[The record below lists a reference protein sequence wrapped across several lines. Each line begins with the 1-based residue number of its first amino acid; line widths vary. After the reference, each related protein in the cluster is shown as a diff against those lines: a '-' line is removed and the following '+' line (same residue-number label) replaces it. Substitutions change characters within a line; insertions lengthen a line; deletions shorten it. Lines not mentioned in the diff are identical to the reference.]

1 MQIEFNKTTG
11 KWEAVGEDGKVIF
24 ASASKY
30 YVKQKIGKAPTNFV
44 ESLKKSDFSINERFD
59 FVSKIVKMV
68 ASKTTASAII
78 SGQGGLGKTFSVLSA
93 LKEAGIKDITDLA
106 DFQIGD
112 KVDTK
117 RSFRVVKGYST
128 AKGLFRT
135 LQESNGMT
143 IVFDDCDSIL
153 RDPVALNL
161 LKGALDSYGDRY
173 ISWNADIRDDDLDKT
188 FKFTG
193 QVIFITNVSSE
204 KLDQA
209 VKSRAMVVD
218 LSMTRDEMLERM
230 RTIAESSDFLPEI
243 TKTYKTAALSF
254 LQENLDKVSNLS
266 LRTLIQTV
274 KIANSGDSAWKKLAL
289 YVIQQGA

>member
-1 MQIEFNKTTG
+1 VAE
-11 KWEAVGEDGKVIF
+11 
-24 ASASKY
+24 
-30 YVKQKIGKAPTNFV
+30 QKPS
-44 ESLKKSDFSINERFD
+44 EFSINERFD
-59 FVSKIVKMV
+59 FVSKIVTMV

-78 SGQGGLGKTFSVLSA
+78 SGSGGLGKTYSVLKA
-93 LKEAGIKDITDLA
+93 LKAAGIKDITDLA

-112 KVDTK
+112 KIDTK

-135 LQESNGMT
+135 LQECNGMT

-193 QVIFITNVSSE
+193 QIIFITNVSSE

-218 LSMTRDEMLERM
+218 LSMTREEMIERM
-230 RTIAESSDFLPEI
+230 RTIAASSEFLPEI
-243 TKTYKTAALSF
+243 STAPKREALDF
-254 LQENLDKVSNLS
+254 LQDNIDKIANLS

-274 KIANSGDSAWKKLAL
+274 KIANSGDSGWKKLAM
-289 YVIQQGA
+289 YVVSQGA

>member
-30 YVKQKIGKAPTNFV
+30 YVKQKIGKAPTNFI
-44 ESLKKSDFSINERFD
+44 ESVKKSDFSINERFD

>member
-1 MQIEFNKTTG
+1 MQIEFDKTSG
-11 KWEAVGEDGKVIF
+11 RWVGFIDDKAVF
-24 ASASKY
+24 SSTSKY
-30 YVKQKIGKAPTNFV
+30 YVKQKLAKMSPKFV
-44 ESLKKSDFSINERFD
+44 EAAKPSEFSINERFD
-59 FVSKIVKMV
+59 FVGKIVKMV
-68 ASKTTASAII
+68 AAKTTASAII
-78 SGQGGLGKTFSVLSA
+78 SGQGGLGKTYSVIKA
-93 LKEAGIKDITDLA
+93 LEDAGMKNITDLA
-106 DFQIGD
+106 SFEVGTLI
-112 KVDTK
+112 DTK
-117 RSFRVVKGYST
+117 RSYRVVKGYST

-135 LQESNGMT
+135 LQESNGCT

-161 LKGALDSYGDRY
+161 LKGALDSYGERY

-230 RTIAESSDFLPEI
+230 RTIAQSAEFLPEI
-243 TKTYKTAALSF
+243 DTASKRDSVNF
-254 LQENLDKVSNLS
+254 LQKNLDAIANLS
-266 LRTLIQTV
+266 LRTLIQV
-274 KIANSGDSAWKKLAL
+274 CKIRVSGDAGWEKLAK
-289 YVIQQGA
+289 YVISQGI

>member
-44 ESLKKSDFSINERFD
+44 ESVKKSDFSINERFD

-274 KIANSGDSAWKKLAL
+274 KIANSGDSSWKKLAL

>member
-30 YVKQKIGKAPTNFV
+30 YVKQKIGKAPTNFI
-44 ESLKKSDFSINERFD
+44 ESVKKSDFSINERFD

-274 KIANSGDSAWKKLAL
+274 KIANSGDSSWKKLAL

>member
-1 MQIEFNKTTG
+1 MEIELNKSTG
-11 KWEAVGEDGKVIF
+11 KWEARDDSGKLMM
-24 ASASKY
+24 SSSSKY
-30 YVKQKIGKAPTNFV
+30 YLKQKLAKTPTKFV
-44 ESLKKSDFSINERFD
+44 ADAKPSEFSINERFD
-59 FVSKIVKMV
+59 FVGKIVKMV

-78 SGQGGLGKTFSVLSA
+78 SGSGGLGKTYSVLKA
-93 LKEAGIKDITDLA
+93 LKEAGLRDVTDLA
-106 DFQIGD
+106 DFQVGD
-112 KVDTK
+112 RLDTSK
-117 RSFRVVKGYST
+117 CFRVVKGYGS

-135 LQESNGMT
+135 LQESNGMV
-143 IVFDDCDSIL
+143 IVMDDIDSVL

-173 ISWNADIRDDDLDKT
+173 VSWLADIRDQDLDRT

-193 QVIFITNVSSE
+193 QIIFITNVSSE

-230 RTIAESSDFLPEI
+230 RTIAASSEFLPEI
-243 TKTYKTAALSF
+243 DATPKREALDF
-254 LQENLDKVSNLS
+254 LQENLDRIANLS

-274 KIANSGDSAWKKLAL
+274 KIANSGDSSWKSLAK
-289 YVIQQGA
+289 YVISQGV

>member
-1 MQIEFNKTTG
+1 MQIEFDKTSG
-11 KWEAVGEDGKVIF
+11 KWVGFIDGKAVF

-30 YVKQKIGKAPTNFV
+30 YVKQKLSKMNPKFAETAKPS
-44 ESLKKSDFSINERFD
+44 EFSINERFD
-59 FVSKIVKMV
+59 FVEKIVGMV

-78 SGQGGLGKTFSVLSA
+78 SGQGGLGKTYSVVKALESA
-93 LKEAGIKDITDLA
+93 GLRNITDLA
-106 DFQIGD
+106 DFQVGTLIN
-112 KVDTK
+112 TK
-117 RSFRVVKGYST
+117 TSYRVVKGYST

-135 LQESNGMT
+135 LQESNGCT

-153 RDPVALNL
+153 KDPIALNL

-173 ISWNADIRDDDLDKT
+173 ISWNADMRDDDLDKT

-230 RTIAESSDFLPEI
+230 RTIAESAEFLPEI
-243 TKTYKTAALSF
+243 EAVAKRAALDF
-254 LQENLDKVSNLS
+254 LQDNLDSVANLS

-274 KIANSGDSAWKKLAL
+274 KIANSGDSSWKKLAK
-289 YVIQQGA
+289 YVISQGV

>member
-30 YVKQKIGKAPTNFV
+30 YVKQKIGKAPTNFI
-44 ESLKKSDFSINERFD
+44 ESVKKSDFSINERFD

-173 ISWNADIRDDDLDKT
+173 ISWNADFRDDDLDKT